1 MERHAATLESLRRY
15 LFLILLLSLAG
26 TAGELLL
33 IGHDEDLWQWVPL
46 VLIPLTLILLA
57 WMMAAPSTA
66 SLRAWQGMMVLLI
79 ASGLLGLGLHWKG
92 KMEFKQETDP
102 SLRGLKLFWA
112 SLESQTP
119 PALAPGVMIPLGLLG
134 LACAYR
140 HPALLA
146 AKDASKETGDNK

>member
-79 ASGLLGLGLHWKG
+79 
-92 KMEFKQETDP
+92 
-102 SLRGLKLFWA
+102 
-112 SLESQTP
+112 
-119 PALAPGVMIPLGLLG
+119 
-134 LACAYR
+134 
-140 HPALLA
+140 
-146 AKDASKETGDNK
+146 